1 MYECPSCGGNLKF
14 DIPSQ
19 KMFCAHCESR
29 FDPYS
34 LTKGEDAEESGSFE
48 ANVFLCPQ
56 CGGEMISGDNDITSF
71 CSYCGAAN
79 ILSSRISRE
88 KRPRYIIPFMKT
100 KEECKRAYEQRLRK
114 AFFAPKELK
123 DPQFIEGFRG
133 IYMPYW
139 SYRVI
144 QRGEIQLDGNTSK
157 RKGDYVYTNYYALKG
172 DLDAAYEGYAYDASS
187 SFYDNISEGL
197 APYDAKQMK
206 DFSPAFLSGF
216 YADRADVDAE
226 LYQQEALEIANNA
239 TYEELCKDPVFE
251 KHGIKLEYEWK
262 NKTPERLLTVSD
274 GEDSALFPVWFLC
287 YRNEDRVA
295 YAAVNG
301 QTGKV
306 VADIPVDEKKFFI
319 SSLILA
325 IPIFILLNLFLTLR
339 PQSLLDGSALVA
351 AVSSLIY
358 YWELG
363 GIFRNET
370 RQEDR
375 AIQKKREREKSA
387 EEKEADK
394 IKETEKKDRN
404 DESDEDRKEK
414 KKGKAFTISSL
425 LLLLGVEFVFAGIQ
439 GGLFPA
445 FTWLAAV
452 ITVMVVSIMSLNR
465 YGDMKK
471 KKFTAIR
478 GGKGCLFSLA
488 AVLACFGIRACQP
501 VSDLWYYGGVL
512 AILATVVFVFI
523 DLIRNYNR
531 LAMRSLPQFEKKGGD
546 DSAE

>member
-1 MYECPSCGGNLKF
+1 MYECPNCGGNLKF
-14 DIPSQ
+14 DISSQ

-34 LTKGEDAEESGSFE
+34 LTKGEDAEEGGSFE

-100 KEECKRAYEQRLRK
+100 KEECKRAYEQKLRK

-139 SYRVI
+139 SYRVV
-144 QRGEIQLDGNTSK
+144 QRGEIQLDGYTSE

-172 DLDAAYEGYAYDASS
+172 DLDAGYEGYAYDASS

-197 APYDAKQMK
+197 APYDAKKMK

-226 LYQQEALEIANNA
+226 LYQQEALEIADNA
-239 TYEELCKDPVFE
+239 TYEALCKDPVFE
-251 KHGIKLEYEWK
+251 KYGIKLEYEWK

-287 YRNEDRVA
+287 YRNGDRVA

-306 VADIPVDEKKFFI
+306 VADIPVDEKKFFA

-339 PQSLLDGSALVA
+339 PKSLLDGSALVA

-358 YWELG
+358 YCELG

-375 AIQKKREREKSA
+375 AIQKMREQEKSA
-387 EEKEADK
+387 EEQKTDK
-394 IKETEKKDRN
+394 IEEAEKNEENEK
-404 DESDEDRKEK
+404 KEK
-414 KKGKAFTISSL
+414 KKGKALTITIML
-425 LLLLGVEFVFAGIQ
+425 IWIGIVFVTAGIR
-439 GGLFPA
+439 GGFFPA
-445 FTWLAAV
+445 FAWLASV

-465 YGDMKK
+465 YSDMKK
-471 KKFTAIR
+471 KKFTEIR

-488 AVLACFGIRACQP
+488 AVLVSFSIRACQP

-512 AILATVVFVFI
+512 AILATVIFVFT
-523 DLIRNYNR
+523 DLIRNYNK
-531 LAMRSLPQFEKKGGD
+531 LTMRSLPQFEKKGGD